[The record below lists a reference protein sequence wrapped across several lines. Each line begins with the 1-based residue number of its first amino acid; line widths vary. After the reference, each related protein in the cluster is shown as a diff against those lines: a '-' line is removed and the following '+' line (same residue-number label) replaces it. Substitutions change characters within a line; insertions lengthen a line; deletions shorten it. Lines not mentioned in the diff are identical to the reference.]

1 MTKQKMTVHY
11 DGKPLYDITLADNYD
26 GLEEVLQNFALQSH
40 KICIVTDDTV
50 GAHYA
55 EKVKTIAQKAA
66 AYVCV
71 FSFPAG
77 ESSKTL
83 DVIEDLYEVLI
94 KAHFDRKDF
103 ISHRQF
109 I

>member
-55 EKVKTIAQKAA
+55 EKVKTIAQRQLHMF
-66 AYVCV
+66 AY
-71 FSFPAG
+71 F
-77 ESSKTL
+77 
-83 DVIEDLYEVLI
+83 
-94 KAHFDRKDF
+94 HFRLGNLRKRWMSLK
-103 ISHRQF
+103 IYMKY
-109 I
+109 

>member
-55 EKVKTIAQKAA
+55 EK
-66 AYVCV
+66 
-71 FSFPAG
+71 
-77 ESSKTL
+77 
-83 DVIEDLYEVLI
+83 
-94 KAHFDRKDF
+94 
-103 ISHRQF
+103 
-109 I
+109 